1 MFRQIECAYES
12 ASGTGA
18 GGRLILGDG
27 RCVPEEYLGKAQ
39 CVYLDPPFNTGD
51 RYLVR
56 GRAKG
61 KDGKPLTAEAY
72 VDRFESREAYH
83 AFLKDLI
90 RSAHALLNDSG
101 TFFLHLDQRENAWG
115 RLLCDEVFGE
125 GNFVNEII
133 WSYQS
138 GGRTVRRFS
147 PKHDNILFYRK
158 SRAMFFD
165 ITQAPI
171 SRKEYRKNHMKRE
184 VDETGRTF
192 RSIRSG
198 GKLYTY
204 YDDEPVY
211 PGDVWT
217 DISHIQQ
224 KDPQRTGYDTQK
236 PLALLE
242 RILDTASR
250 PGDLVADLCCG
261 SGTALYA
268 AARGNR
274 AFLGIDKS
282 PAAVAVTRSRLSTCA
297 LEMDWPSGAE
307 GAVLEAALIRE
318 EGRTRIRLKDYR
330 SPADP
335 DGEEGLNA
343 IQHWAVGFVRDGRF
357 ITRAEARRLPGTGE
371 LREELRLSPG
381 QTGESIQIIDLRG
394 CRSVWIWT
402 ED

>member
-12 ASGTGA
+12 APGTGA

-27 RCVPEEYLGKAQ
+27 RCVPEEYLGRAQ
-39 CVYLDPPFNTGD
+39 CVYLDPPFNTGE
-51 RYLVR
+51 RYQVK
-56 GRAKG
+56 GRQKG

-72 VDRFESREAYH
+72 TDRFESREAYH
-83 AFLKDLI
+83 AFLREMI
-90 RSAHALLNDSG
+90 QSARALLNDSG
-101 TFFLHLDQRENAWG
+101 TFFLHLDQREAAWG
-115 RLLCDEVFGE
+115 RILSDEVFGE
-125 GNFVNEII
+125 DNFVNEII

-138 GGRTVRRFS
+138 GGRGVRRFP

-158 SRAMFFD
+158 SRDMFFD
-165 ITQAPI
+165 ITKAPI
-171 SRKEYRKNHMKRE
+171 SRKENRKNHMKRE

-198 GKLYTY
+198 GKIYTY

-268 AARGNR
+268 AARGGR

-282 PAAVAVTRSRLSTCA
+282 PAAMAVTRARLSSCA
-297 LEMDWPSGAE
+297 LEMDWPGGAE
-307 GAVLEAALIRE
+307 GAGLEAALTRE
-318 EGRTRIRLKDYR
+318 QGRARIRLTGYR
-330 SPADP
+330 SPGDP
-335 DGEEGLNA
+335 DGEEGLDL
-343 IQHWAVGFVRDGRF
+343 IRHWAAGYVRDGRF
-357 ITRAEARRLPGTGE
+357 FTLAEARRLPGTGE
-371 LREELRLSPG
+371 LRQELRFVPG
-381 QTGESIQIIDLRG
+381 QTGESLQIIDLRG
-394 CRSVWIWT
+394 FRSVWTW
-402 ED
+402 EE